1 MGAALGGSCGARTKE
16 VVGSQF
22 DGPLPSGEQPPELDA
37 WIDHSTWPGLRSI
50 VTEAY
55 HNYSR
60 ERWST
65 FLGAGLLDAASEGN
79 LAGVGQLLAAGA
91 PRNSRD
97 LEGHTPLHR
106 ASVAGHAGVAE
117 RLLSSGDGG
126 SAPPLG
132 GASPSSGRMVPEPPS
147 LKWQASKEGPM
158 LVPSVSLVKRSTLD
172 ARDHSGSRPIHL
184 AAARG
189 HAGVVQVLLHH
200 GADVSG
206 SNGVAQS
213 PLHTAAAGLDS
224 GDSVRLL
231 LDAGG
236 DLKARDSAGR
246 TPLHVAASAGN
257 TVVVSILVDG
267 GADLEARGN
276 ISNRTPLHEACASL
290 SAGSVQRLL
299 HHGADERAVDIDD
312 LTPENMICERMT
324 EEEDATDPTIAPVGE
339 TICRM
344 LADAPQ
350 DRLWRRRRLLPLLQ
364 WRQPPPAFDTEPG
377 TTAVTVGAGSGQSI
391 FELVVCQE
399 EGIMRNIVS
408 YL

>member
-1 MGAALGGSCGARTKE
+1 MGAALGGSCGGRTKE
-16 VVGSQF
+16 VAGSEC
-22 DGPLPSGEQPPELDA
+22 DGPPPGEQPPELDA

-55 HNYSR
+55 QISSR
-60 ERWST
+60 ERWSK
-65 FLGAGLLDAASEGN
+65 FLGAGLLDAASDGN
-79 LAGVGQLLAAGA
+79 LAGVRQLLAAGA
-91 PRNSRD
+91 PLHARD

-117 RLLSSGDGG
+117 QLLSNGDGR
-126 SAPPLG
+126 APPLG
-132 GASPSSGRMVPEPPS
+132 GASPSSSGMVPEPPS
-147 LKWQASKEGPM
+147 LKWQASMEGPV
-158 LVPSVSLVKRSTLD
+158 LVPSVSLVKRTTLD
-172 ARDHSGSRPIHL
+172 ARDHSGSCPIHL
-184 AAARG
+184 AAACG
-189 HAGVVQVLLHH
+189 HANVVQVLLQH

-224 GDSVRLL
+224 GDCARLL

-257 TVVVSILVDG
+257 AMVVSILVDG
-267 GADLEARGN
+267 GAELEARGN

-290 SAGSVQRLL
+290 NAESVKRLL
-299 HHGADERAVDIDD
+299 QHGADERAVDIDD
-312 LTPENMICERMT
+312 LTPENMVCERMT
-324 EEEDATDPTIAPVGE
+324 EEQKAADPTIAPVGE

-350 DRLWRRRRLLPLLQ
+350 DRLWRRRRLLPLLH
-364 WRQPPPAFDTEPG
+364 WRQPPPAFDTGPG
-377 TTAVTVGAGSGQSI
+377 TAVTVDAGSGQSI
-391 FELVVCQE
+391 FELVVCEE

>member
-1 MGAALGGSCGARTKE
+1 M
-16 VVGSQF
+16 
-22 DGPLPSGEQPPELDA
+22 
-37 WIDHSTWPGLRSI
+37 
-50 VTEAY
+50 TEAY
-55 HNYSR
+55 HNSSR
-60 ERWST
+60 ERWSK
-65 FLGAGLLDAASEGN
+65 FLGAGLLDAASDGN
-79 LAGVGQLLAAGA
+79 LAGVRQLVAAGA
-91 PRNSRD
+91 PLHSRD
-97 LEGHTPLHR
+97 LEGHTALHR
-106 ASVAGHAGVAE
+106 AAVAGHAGVAE
-117 RLLSSGDGG
+117 QLLSRGDG
-126 SAPPLG
+126 SAHPLG
-132 GASPSSGRMVPEPPS
+132 GGSPSSSTMVPEPPS

-158 LVPSVSLVKRSTLD
+158 LVPSVSLVKRATLD
-172 ARDHSGSRPIHL
+172 ARDHSGSCPIHL
-184 AAARG
+184 AAACG
-189 HAGVVQVLLHH
+189 HADVVRVLLQH

-213 PLHTAAAGLDS
+213 PLHTAAAGIDS

-246 TPLHVAASAGN
+246 TPLHVAAFAGN
-257 TVVVSILVDG
+257 TVVVSILVEG
-267 GADLEARGN
+267 GAELEARGN

-290 SAGSVQRLL
+290 NAGSVQRLL

-312 LTPENMICERMT
+312 LTPENMVCERMT
-324 EEEDATDPTIAPVGE
+324 EEEKATDPTIAPVGE

-344 LADAPQ
+344 LADAPK

-364 WRQPPPAFDTEPG
+364 WRQPPPAFDPETG
-377 TTAVTVGAGSGQSI
+377 TAVAVDNGSGQSI